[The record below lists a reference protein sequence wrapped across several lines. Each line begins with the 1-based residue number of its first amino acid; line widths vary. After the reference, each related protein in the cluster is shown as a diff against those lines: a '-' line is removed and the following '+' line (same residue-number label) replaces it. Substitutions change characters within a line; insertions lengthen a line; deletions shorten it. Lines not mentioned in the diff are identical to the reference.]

1 VGGNSPASA
10 DDFLPSLIY
19 VVLKANPDMSLFK
32 VVLPLQI
39 LEVGGNSPASADDF
53 LPSLIYVVLKA
64 NPPRQGAGAAFSRSK
79 KNNMGFRYI
88 KLTMYQL
95 FYGAFI

>member
-1 VGGNSPASA
+1 LQILEVVGNSPASA

-19 VVLKANPDMSLFK
+19 VVLKANPDMSLFI
-32 VVLPLQI
+32 VILHSQI

-64 NPPRQGAGAAFSRSK
+64 NPPRQAQD
-79 KNNMGFRYI
+79 
-88 KLTMYQL
+88 LTVRR
-95 FYGAFI
+95 

>member
-19 VVLKANPDMSLFK
+19 VVLKANPDMSLLTVIFT
-32 VVLPLQI
+32 LQI

-64 NPPRQGAGAAFSRSK
+64 NPPRQAQQLPVHRFAKCSRK
-79 KNNMGFRYI
+79 FCLR
-88 KLTMYQL
+88 
-95 FYGAFI
+95 